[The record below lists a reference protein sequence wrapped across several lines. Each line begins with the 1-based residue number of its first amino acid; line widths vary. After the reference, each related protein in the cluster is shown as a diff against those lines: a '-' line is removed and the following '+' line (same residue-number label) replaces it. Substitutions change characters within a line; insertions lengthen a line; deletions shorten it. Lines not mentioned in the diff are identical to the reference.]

1 MTTLSNISIGILTK
15 LEEEAGSNDYWTST
29 EVKSWFNDLYT
40 DICRENN
47 VIAQRTITTDSVA
60 DQQDYSLTSGHLSL
74 LGVTY
79 NGKPLHPTTL
89 SELDAYSETWRGRG
103 SGTPKWYFFEE
114 GQQYTY
120 VSLFPKPDTDSVE
133 IGLTESYL
141 PSTLGDDDEP
151 AEPFKD
157 GLIIRDGVL
166 SLALAKE
173 GEGQNI
179 ERSEFYWD
187 MFAIKLRRAIV
198 RQPAPKRVHVLR
210 SIEDV
215 GAGGLNLG
223 EHYPPYSFD

>member
-1 MTTLSNISIGILTK
+1 MTTLANITIALLTK
-15 LEEEAGSNDYWTST
+15 LEEEAGTNDFWTAT
-29 EVKSWFNDLYT
+29 EVKSFFNDLYL

-47 VIAQRTITTDSVA
+47 IIAQRTITTDSVEG
-60 DQQDYSLTSGHLSL
+60 QQDYSLVSGHLSL

-79 NGKPLHPTTL
+79 DGKPIHPTTI
-89 SELDAYSETWRGRG
+89 SELNAYSSTWR
-103 SGTPKWYFFEE
+103 SGGNGVPKWYFFEE

-141 PSTLGDDDEP
+141 PDVLGDSDEP

-179 ERSEFYWD
+179 ERSEFYWN
-187 MFAIKLRRAIV
+187 MFSIKLRRVIV
-198 RQPAPKRVHVLR
+198 RQPVPERVHVLR
-210 SIEDV
+210 GIEDV
-215 GAGGLNLG
+215 GIKGFNLG
-223 EHYPPYSFD
+223 DNYPPYTFD